1 MIVFVGFL
9 SSGELISQLYILQQ
23 VKRDLLWIIYI
34 YRGYINIYCYDYW
47 YFEIYITLYKYHA
60 TCSFGASQVIF
71 KQVYLVDNHLSSN
84 LKKGKRLEN
93 WFGFCTPLDTLLNKF
108 VLKKMQLKRNII
120 FILFSNGNFMFHV

>member
-47 YFEIYITLYKYHA
+47 YFEIYITLYKYPT
-60 TCSFGASQVIF
+60 TCSLDASQVIF

-84 LKKGKRLEN
+84 LKKGRRLEN
-93 WFGFCTPLDTLLNKF
+93 WFGFCTPLGTLLNKF